1 MLCAHASR
9 RSFFNPNKWDIRE
22 QELVDD
28 HHGQAP
34 IFDRLDRRCVLW
46 HGVNDKTVNGGAP
59 DDALIAFPTLQEQ

>member
-1 MLCAHASR
+1 
-9 RSFFNPNKWDIRE
+9 
-22 QELVDD
+22 LVDD

-34 IFDRLDRRCVLW
+34 IFDRLDRRGVLW